1 MKKIVLTLPALLIV
15 SLATAQSYAKQPD
28 PSTYEVVEYKPAKQP
43 QAETPV
49 ATVQNKNTQQ
59 APAKPVENENTTAPK
74 DGSQPQPEAAPQTE
88 MQNRKRR

>member
-43 QAETPV
+43 QAKKPV
-49 ATVQNKNTQQ
+49 ATSAQNSPM
-59 APAKPVENENTTAPK
+59 PAAVP
-74 DGSQPQPEAAPQTE
+74 AA
-88 MQNRKRR
+88 KS